1 MREDAAH
8 KVKAYYD
15 RTTRK
20 YLDIYGEVIQ
30 AFRPRREKDLLDY
43 LAKSSG
49 LKWKTR
55 ILDAGCG
62 VCGPARYFARQY
74 HSAVDAIT
82 LSDVQAAEADTRNR
96 EAGLQDRIRVV
107 CGDYHQL
114 TRHFQAGIYDA
125 VYFLESLGHSDD
137 PATALRE
144 AYALLKPGGYIYIK
158 DFYRRQVDDAAEQ
171 EKIDRVIANMDRHY
185 AYHTPDL
192 LTVIGALRACGFLVE
207 FIKRFDFRDDTTV
220 RAAFETDQHIDIFEG
235 MPEFAPAEWLEIK
248 CIKP

>member
-1 MREDAAH
+1 MRDDAAQ

-30 AFRPRREKDLLDY
+30 AFRPRRERDLLDY

-62 VCGPARYFARQY
+62 VCGPARYFARHF
-74 HSAVDAIT
+74 HSVVDAVT
-82 LSDVQAAEADTRNR
+82 LSDVQADEAEKRNC
-96 EAGLQDRIRVV
+96 EAGLNERIRVI
-107 CGDYHQL
+107 CGDYHRL
-114 TRHFQAGIYDA
+114 SHDFPVNTYDA
-125 VYFLESLGHSDD
+125 VYFLESLGHSTD
-137 PATALRE
+137 PATAVRE
-144 AYALLKPGGYIYIK
+144 AYAVLKPGGYIYIK
-158 DFYRRQVDDAAEQ
+158 DFYRRKVDDAAEQ
-171 EKIDRVIANMDRHY
+171 AKIDRVIANMDKY
-185 AYHTPDL
+185 YEYHTPDL

-207 FIKRFDFRDDTTV
+207 FIKRFDFQDDTNV
-220 RAAFETDQHIDIFEG
+220 RAAFETDQQIDIFEG
-235 MPEFAPAEWLEIK
+235 QPEFAPAEWLEIK